1 MHGCFRSTVE
11 GHQILG
17 NSPGESEDES
27 FNIVAPENLEKNKC
41 RSCSLIHC
49 SYHATGLKNHN

>member
-1 MHGCFRSTVE
+1 MKYLDWLCGEDMHGCFRSTVE

-27 FNIVAPENLEKNKC
+27 FNIVAPENLEKK
-41 RSCSLIHC
+41 
-49 SYHATGLKNHN
+49 